1 MQWEQWEYSK
11 SWTWTWT
18 NGQATPLPS
27 LLHRRL
33 RLRHLP
39 RPESCSEPWSDAT
52 AAALPCT
59 GQTGA
64 SDNWLCVQPADASH
78 RKTGIVAKG
87 YTQVEGLDYNE
98 TFAPVHHRDNFR
110 VMMALTFF
118 HDLECDQLDIQTVFL
133 NGDVEEE
140 VCMTIPEGMIEPGQ

>member
-52 AAALPCT
+52 PVPTAPDEDDTSADEIGIVPAHQQQRYTARDRRAPQTIGFAYNRPMRPTAKPASLPRAT
-59 GQTGA
+59 LKLKA
-64 SDNWLCVQPADASH
+64 STTTRLSH
-78 RKTGIVAKG
+78 RSIIA
-87 YTQVEGLDYNE
+87 
-98 TFAPVHHRDNFR
+98 
-110 VMMALTFF
+110 
-118 HDLECDQLDIQTVFL
+118 
-133 NGDVEEE
+133 
-140 VCMTIPEGMIEPGQ
+140 TISAS